1 MHPLRRGREQ
11 AEAMHR
17 DMVERMEALA
27 ALGKIDETN
36 ENKQEKQ

>member
-1 MHPLRRGREQ
+1 
-11 AEAMHR
+11 MHR

-36 ENKQEKQ
+36 ENEQEKQ